1 MPGTLLILGDSFCE
15 HAQYWPA
22 EVATALCYN
31 SGDFAVL
38 GLPGA
43 SWWPVSQT
51 LRHYLQH
58 KQEFVQQ
65 LSQLIFVHPNPAR
78 INTSSEAIRAN
89 NAIPLPFKFNNVDF
103 EEPQLASSLY
113 YKYINDYDFHLWAER
128 NWFQELNT
136 VVGTRP
142 VLHLFATANSFDN
155 AKILTGT
162 KVLHSLTELSL
173 AVNPSRTHLGN
184 DAKLPNHFTQAH
196 NCVFARQLVQILQGQ
211 RKDFD
216 PEGFKQ

>member
-1 MPGTLLILGDSFCE
+1 MTGTLLILGDSFCE

-22 EVATALCYN
+22 EVATALGYSTDQCHV
-31 SGDFAVL
+31 SGQA
-38 GLPGA
+38 GA
-43 SWWPVSQT
+43 SWWPVRQ
-51 LRHYLQH
+51 HLQYFIH
-58 KQEFVQQ
+58 NRKTVMQQ
-65 LSQLIFVHPNPAR
+65 LSQMIIVHPNPAR

-89 NAIPLPFKFNNVDF
+89 NAIPLPFKFNNTDF
-103 EEPQLASSLY
+103 AEPQLASSLY
-113 YKYINDYDFHLWAER
+113 YKYINDYDFHLWAEH

-196 NCVFARQLVQILQGQ
+196 NRVFARQLVQILQGQ